1 LVKRLRQRFKQ
12 VYRKEPN
19 DTRALEGA
27 FSDWYQTPLGRELID
42 REKQIVTRAISGRFA
57 SNIVQLD
64 SGYHEALFEKRLFG
78 SGVIVS
84 QLENRA
90 LCPVVCASPES
101 LPFEPESLDMLLM
114 HHSLDLCKDP
124 YQVVREGAI
133 ALKPG
138 GLMIAIGFNPF
149 SLWGLRSIFHA
160 GRPGSSVWHSRFIRS
175 GRVEDWMRLL
185 DFEIERHEK
194 HVFLPP
200 VNRSFWLQK
209 LGLCE
214 KYIRRLFPFMG
225 AVYVLVGYKQVLGRL
240 PPGIRKSKAS
250 VLETALSAS
259 STQRQPFE

>member
-1 LVKRLRQRFKQ
+1 M
-12 VYRKEPN
+12 EA
-19 DTRALEGA
+19 AL
-27 FSDWYQTPLGRELID
+27 SDWYKTPLGQELID
-42 REKQIVTRAISGRFA
+42 QERSIVARAISGRFA
-57 SNIVQLD
+57 ANIVQLD

-114 HHSLDLCKDP
+114 HHSLDLCNNP

-138 GLMIAIGFNPF
+138 GLMIVIGFNPI

-160 GRPGSSVWHSRFIRS
+160 GRHGTSVWHSRFIRS
-175 GRVEDWMRLL
+175 GRVEDWMHLL

-200 VNRSFWLQK
+200 VSRPFWLQK

-214 KYIRRLFPFMG
+214 KYFRKFLPFMG
-225 AVYVLVGYKQVLGRL
+225 AVYVLVGYKQVLGKL
-240 PPGIRKSKAS
+240 PPGIRKTKAS
-250 VLETALSAS
+250 FLETALGVG
-259 STQRQPFE
+259 STKRQPFE